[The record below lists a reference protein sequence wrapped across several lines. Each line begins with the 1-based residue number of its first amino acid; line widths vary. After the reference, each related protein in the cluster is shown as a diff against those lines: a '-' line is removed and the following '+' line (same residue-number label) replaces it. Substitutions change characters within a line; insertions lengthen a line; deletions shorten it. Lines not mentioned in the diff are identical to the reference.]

1 MFFDYDGS
9 SYYAV
14 CGDGRKG
21 DVLASFSGRGHH
33 PGWGCLIL
41 AFRIQDS
48 RLGHTHI
55 AYGTIY
61 QGEHTMMKRCLRS
74 IVLFV
79 CLLFPIEA
87 SAQGF
92 SNMYI
97 FGDSLSD
104 TGNRATVTGDF
115 PAPFFMNR
123 VSNGQVAVEVLA
135 TSLGLSADASRHL
148 VGPAVGT
155 NYAVAGARAGGLADG
170 LAGHGN
176 IHHQLRHHP
185 HPLAD
190 GPAARGY
197 GTGA

>member
-9 SYYAV
+9 SYYAA

-33 PGWGCLIL
+33 PGRGCLIL
-41 AFRIQDS
+41 AFRIKDS
-48 RLGHTHI
+48 RLGYTHI
-55 AYGTIY
+55 SYGTIG
-61 QGEHTMMKRCLRS
+61 QGEHTMMKKCLRS
-74 IVLFV
+74 ILLFV
-79 CLLFPIEA
+79 WVLCPIEA

-135 TSLGLSADASRHL
+135 TSL
-148 VGPAVGT
+148 
-155 NYAVAGARAGGLADG
+155 
-170 LAGHGN
+170 
-176 IHHQLRHHP
+176 
-185 HPLAD
+185 
-190 GPAARGY
+190 
-197 GTGA
+197 